1 MDRRHT
7 GRALMNGDPTG
18 GAPANRYARQLA
30 LPEVGPDGQ
39 RRLERATVLVVGAGG
54 LGCAVLPYLCAAGV
68 GRLIVVDHDVV
79 DESNLHRQPLYR
91 MDDVGQRKA
100 EVAWATL
107 ASLNPYVAVKAVCER
122 LTLANAPALVDAADV
137 IVDAADSF
145 AVTYILS
152 DECARSSKPLVSAS
166 VIGLSGYAG
175 VFCGNAPSYRAVFPD
190 LPAQAGTCATNGVL
204 GTAVGVMGTLQAQMV
219 LSLLLDLQPSVAG
232 RMTTVDFRTLR
243 FSGFSFLSAR
253 EEGEGFRFLA
263 RTDVTSSDV
272 TVELRDE
279 QEAPVP
285 AFESS
290 VRLAPDDIAS
300 LQVEQGVRVVL
311 CCRTGLRAWR
321 AAARLRAAGHHN
333 VALFAAGE

>member
-1 MDRRHT
+1 MERE
-7 GRALMNGDPTG
+7 
-18 GAPANRYARQLA
+18 RYARQLA
-30 LPEVGPDGQ
+30 LPEVGAEGQ
-39 RRLERATVLVVGAGG
+39 QKLERATVLVVGAGG

-91 MDDVGQRKA
+91 MEDIGQRKA

-107 ASLNPYVAVKAVCER
+107 AALNPYVAIKAVSER
-122 LTLANAPALVDAADV
+122 LTPANAAALVGAADL

-152 DECARSSKPLVSAS
+152 DECARAGKPLVSAS
-166 VIGLSGYAG
+166 VIGLSGYVGA
-175 VFCGNAPSYRAVFPD
+175 FCGSAPSYRAVFPD
-190 LPAQAGTCATNGVL
+190 LPVQAGTCAESGVL

-219 LSLLLDLQPSVAG
+219 LSLLLGFTPSVAG
-232 RMTTVDFRTLR
+232 RVVTVDFRTLR

-253 EEGEGFRFLA
+253 EEEGESLRFIA
-263 RTDVTSSDV
+263 RADVTPADV
-272 TVELRDE
+272 TVELRGE

-285 AFESS
+285 AFASS
-290 VRLAPDDIAS
+290 VRLAPENIEGLRDR
-300 LQVEQGVRVVL
+300 VKRETRVVL

-321 AAARLRAAGHHN
+321 AATRLRAAGHHN